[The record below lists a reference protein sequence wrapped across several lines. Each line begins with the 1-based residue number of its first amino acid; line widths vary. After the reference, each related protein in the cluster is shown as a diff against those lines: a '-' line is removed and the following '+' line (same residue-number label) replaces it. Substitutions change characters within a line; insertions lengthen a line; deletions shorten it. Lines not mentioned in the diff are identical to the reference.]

1 MGHVA
6 SAVSIGSTLMGGIA
20 AYRQGKAEQ
29 DMAEMK
35 ANSALQLGDY
45 NATSQINDTV
55 GKVNSLQAQAN
66 IAESNA
72 FKKLD
77 NNALKLK
84 DATQQALTEIADLK
98 LKIGTNFS
106 SYDYLKAV
114 EQEAFDKLTD
124 YDYDTAMATQQ
135 SYAQK
140 NEFDRKAKYQYSL
153 GLAQADLTK
162 YQANLQARGLR
173 FQGELAKTKG
183 YNALIGSVASAA
195 GTYAMGYDKFGP
207 QAGGAAGK
215 GIFNIG

>member
-6 SAVSIGSTLMGGIA
+6 SAVSIGSSILGGISG
-20 AYRQGKAEQ
+20 YRQGKAEQ
-29 DMAEMK
+29 EMAEMK
-35 ANSALQLGDY
+35 ADSALLLGDY
-45 NATSQINDTV
+45 NATSQLNDTV

-77 NNALKLK
+77 SNALKLQE
-84 DATQQALTEIADLK
+84 ATEKALTQIADLK
-98 LKIGTNFS
+98 LKIGTNYS

-114 EQEAFDKLTD
+114 EKESFDQLTD
-124 YDYDTAMATQQ
+124 FDYDTAMATQQ
-135 SYAQK
+135 AYAQK
-140 NEFDRKAKYQYSL
+140 NEFDRKAKYQYSM

-183 YNALIGSVASAA
+183 QNALIGSVASAA
-195 GTYAMGYDKFGP
+195 GTYAMGYDKF
-207 QAGGAAGK
+207 QGK

>member
-6 SAVSIGSTLMGGIA
+6 SAVSIGSSLLGGLSA
-20 AYRQGKAEQ
+20 FRQGKAEQ
-29 DMAEMK
+29 ELAEIK
-35 ANSALQLGDY
+35 AESALQLGEY
-45 NATSQINDTV
+45 NAISQLNDST

-66 IAESNA
+66 IAESNV

-77 NNALKLK
+77 QNALKLQN
-84 DATQQALTEIADLK
+84 ASNEALAQIADLK

-114 EQEAFDKLTD
+114 EQESFDKLTD
-124 YDYDTAMATQQ
+124 FDYDTAMATREA
-135 SYAQK
+135 YAQR
-140 NEFDRKAKYQYSL
+140 NEFNRKAQYQYSL

-162 YQANLQARGLR
+162 YQANLEARGLR
-173 FQGELAKTKG
+173 FQGELAKVRG
-183 YNALIGSVASAA
+183 QNALIGSVASAA

-207 QAGGAAGK
+207 KDGVAGK

>member
-6 SAVSIGSTLMGGIA
+6 AAVSIGSALMGGIS

-35 ANSALQLGDY
+35 AGSALTLGDY
-45 NATSQINDTV
+45 NATSQLNEST

-66 IAESNA
+66 IAESNS
-72 FKKLD
+72 FKRLD
-77 NNALKLK
+77 ANALKLQ
-84 DATQQALTEIADLK
+84 DSTQKALAEIADLK
-98 LKIGTNFS
+98 LKIGTNYS

-114 EQEAFDKLTD
+114 EQESFDKLTD

-135 SYAQK
+135 ASAQI

-173 FQGELAKTKG
+173 FQGELAKTRG
-183 YNALIGSVASAA
+183 QNALIGSVASAA

-207 QAGGAAGK
+207 TADAPGK